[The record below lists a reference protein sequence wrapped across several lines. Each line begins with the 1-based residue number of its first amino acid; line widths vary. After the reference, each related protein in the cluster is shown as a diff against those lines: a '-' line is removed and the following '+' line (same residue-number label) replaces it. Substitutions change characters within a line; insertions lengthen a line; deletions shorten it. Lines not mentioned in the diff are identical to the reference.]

1 MRTFRTRQ
9 QGATLLLVLIMLI
22 MLTLFAVSA
31 MNQGTMNLK
40 VVGNQ
45 QTRAEALDASQW
57 MIDKVISATQFVST
71 PKNAVPVPCNGT
83 ANTLCFD
90 LNGDGKPD
98 YTTTLTPDPACVQA
112 RPLKVGEL
120 QITSIDPVTH
130 KTVFDPKREDVAC
143 LQAQQQGSFGIA
155 GASSAGDSLCA
166 ATVWEI
172 TAQTLSSG
180 STTANSS
187 VNMTTTQ
194 GVAVRVNALDMKA
207 NCPGFGS

>member
-1 MRTFRTRQ
+1 
-9 QGATLLLVLIMLI
+9 
-22 MLTLFAVSA
+22 

-40 VVGNQ
+40 VVANQ
-45 QTRAEALDASQW
+45 QTRSEALDASQW
-57 MIDKVISATQFVST
+57 MIDKVISSTQFIGS
-71 PKNAVPVPCNGT
+71 PNNAVPNPCNGT
-83 ANTLCFD
+83 YNTLCFD

-98 YTTTLTPDPACVQA
+98 YTTTLTPAPSCVQA
-112 RPLKVGEL
+112 RALKVGEL
-120 QITSIDPVTH
+120 NIKDATG
-130 KTVFDPKREDVAC
+130 KFDPKAEDVAC

-155 GASSAGDSLCA
+155 GAASAGDSLCA

-180 STTANSS
+180 STVANSS

-207 NCPGFGS
+207 NCPGS

>member
-1 MRTFRTRQ
+1 MRNLRARQ

-45 QTRAEALDASQW
+45 QTRSEALDASQW
-57 MIDKVISATQFVST
+57 MIDKVISSTQFVDS
-71 PKNAVPVPCNGT
+71 PGNAVPNPCNGT
-83 ANTLCFD
+83 YNTLCFD

-98 YTTTLTPDPACVQA
+98 YTTTLTPAPACVQA
-112 RPLKVGEL
+112 RALKIGEL
-120 QITSIDPVTH
+120 NL
-130 KTVFDPKREDVAC
+130 KTPDGKFNPQAEDVAC
-143 LQAQQQGSFGIA
+143 LTMQQQGSQGIQGAAAA
-155 GASSAGDSLCA
+155 GNSLCA
-166 ATVWEI
+166 TTVWEI

-180 STTANSS
+180 STVANSS

-194 GVAVRVNALDMKA
+194 GVSVRVKALDMAA
-207 NCPGFGS
+207 NCPGM

>member
-1 MRTFRTRQ
+1 MRKPAARQ
-9 QGATLLLVLIMLI
+9 RGATLLLVLIMLI

-40 VVGNQ
+40 VVANQ
-45 QTRAEALDASQW
+45 QTRSEALDASQW
-57 MIDKVISATQFVST
+57 MIDKVISSTQFVTS
-71 PKNAVPVPCNGT
+71 PGNAVPNPCNGT
-83 ANTLCFD
+83 YNTLCFD

-98 YTTTLTPDPACVQA
+98 YTTTLTPAPACVQA
-112 RPLKVGEL
+112 RALKVGEL
-120 QITSIDPVTH
+120 KLKDPTG
-130 KTVFDPKREDVAC
+130 KFDPKAEDVAC

-155 GASSAGDSLCA
+155 GAASAGDSLCG

-180 STTANSS
+180 STVDTSS

-194 GVAVRVNALDMKA
+194 GIAVRVNALDMKA
-207 NCPGFGS
+207 NCPGLGS